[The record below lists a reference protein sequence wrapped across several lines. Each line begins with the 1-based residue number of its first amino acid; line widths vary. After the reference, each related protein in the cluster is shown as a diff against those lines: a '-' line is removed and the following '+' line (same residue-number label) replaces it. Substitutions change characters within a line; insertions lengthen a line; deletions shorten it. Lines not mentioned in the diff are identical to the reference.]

1 MRSRRTAPL
10 TSATA
15 LGGVNV
21 RRIAGFLA
29 PYWPRL
35 ALILLTVAAAALLGL
50 VPPLLIRGV
59 IDSAIAGSD
68 RSLLLRLSAGI
79 LAAALALGLVGVL
92 RSYLNTVVSQR
103 IMYNLKLRMFS
114 RLQSLSLRFYTEA
127 RTGELMSRLT
137 NDIAGIDNIVSGTLV
152 TIAQNALVL
161 TTTLAAMTAL
171 DWRLTVVSLTVLPWL
186 IIPTLTVG
194 KMRRRLRTER
204 QQRSAAVNS
213 LMAESLGI
221 SGLMLIKTFT
231 REREVLDR
239 FERENRDLM
248 DLQIREALVGRWYFM
263 LLFIVTTGGPAVIY
277 WFGGGQVISGAL
289 TVGTVVAFVALLGR
303 LYTPA
308 TDLMSLHVEVVT
320 SAAYFER
327 IFEYLDLEPDI
338 TDAPGA
344 VEIGPVL
351 GAIEF
356 EGVSFEYTPG
366 RKALDGLEFAL
377 APGDMAAL
385 VGPSGA
391 GKTTITYLIPR
402 LYDPTEGR
410 VLIDGRD
417 IRGAALESLRSQIG
431 YVSQETFL
439 FHDTVAS
446 NLRIARPEAP
456 LPELEEAC
464 RAASVLDVVE
474 RLPDGFETVVGE
486 RGYRLSGGEKQRL
499 AIARMLLK
507 DPRILLL
514 DEATSSLDSFSERA
528 VQTALARLTRGR
540 TTVVIA
546 HRLSTVLAADVILY
560 IDDGRVVERGSH
572 ETLMAMDGRYAE
584 LYRQQFASAA
594 SGPTRSPR
602 RNQAAKPHPS
612 LHPHSP
618 LHPRSP

>member
-1 MRSRRTAPL
+1 MRVHGRVSPIK
-10 TSATA
+10 SQTA
-15 LGGVNV
+15 LGKGNLG
-21 RRIAGFLA
+21 RIVGFLT

-35 ALILLTVAAAALLGL
+35 LLILGTVAAAAMAGL
-50 VPPLLIRGV
+50 VPPLLIRAI
-59 IDSAIAGSD
+59 IDSAIEGRD
-68 RSLLLRLSAGI
+68 RQLLLLLAGG
-79 LAAALALGLVGVL
+79 LFAAAVVLGLIGVL

-103 IMYNLKLRMFS
+103 IMYDLKLRMFR

-137 NDIAGIDNIVSGTLV
+137 SDIAGIDTIVSGTLV
-152 TIAQNALVL
+152 TISQNVL
-161 TTTLAAMTAL
+161 ILATTLAAMLAL
-171 DWRLTVVSLTVLPWL
+171 DWRLTIVSLMVLPWL

-194 KMRRRLRTER
+194 RMRRRLRTER

-239 FERENRDLM
+239 FQRENRELM

-289 TVGTVVAFVALLGR
+289 TIGTIVAFVALLGR

-308 TDLMSLHVEVVT
+308 TDLMSLHVDVTT

-338 TDAPGA
+338 ADAPGA
-344 VEIGPVL
+344 VDVPKVA
-351 GAIEF
+351 GALAF
-356 EGVSFEYTPG
+356 RSVAMEYTTG
-366 RKALDGLEFAL
+366 RRALDGLDFEVR
-377 APGDMAAL
+377 PGEMAAL

-391 GKTTITYLIPR
+391 GKTTVTYLIPR
-402 LYDPTEGR
+402 LYDPTEGQ
-410 VLIDGRD
+410 VLLDGAD
-417 IRGAALESLRSQIG
+417 IRGFTLESLRSQIG

-439 FHDTVAS
+439 FHDTVGA
-446 NLRIARPEAP
+446 NLRIARPDASYDAMV
-456 LPELEEAC
+456 EAC
-464 RAASVLDVVE
+464 RAAAVLDVVE
-474 RLPDGFETVVGE
+474 NLPDGFDTIVGE

-507 DPRILLL
+507 DPRILIL
-514 DEATSSLDSFSERA
+514 DEATSSLDSHSERA
-528 VQTALARLTRGR
+528 VQAALTRLTEGR
-540 TTVVIA
+540 TTIVIA

-560 IDDGRVVERGSH
+560 IEDGRVAERGTH
-572 ETLMAMDGRYAE
+572 AELMALDRRYAE
-584 LYRQQFASAA
+584 LCREQFAAFS
-594 SGPTRSPR
+594 SNT
-602 RNQAAKPHPS
+602 
-612 LHPHSP
+612 P
-618 LHPRSP
+618 LSRGRELTPG